1 MEPTGIESELELL
14 RKENTI
20 DRRCLPEGHSTTS

>member
-14 RKENTI
+14 RNTT
-20 DRRCLPEGHSTTS
+20 DEGCLPEGHSTTS